1 VDGISGEQGESPLKR
16 RPHISDPEAGDLH
29 QVVDSPLE
37 YHWVMPANVTPAYKS
52 AEAAFRRARDPEERL
67 ECLREMYRTI
77 PKHKGTEHI
86 RADIKT
92 RMKELTEQLAG
103 PRKGGARSGPAT
115 VIRPDGAA
123 QVALLGPPN
132 SGKSALHAALTGSR
146 SSAEPYPFATQYPV
160 PGMMPVADIH
170 LQLVDLPSIAA
181 EHPIPWIANA
191 LQPADGCVLVADL
204 ATPGTIDRII
214 TLHEVLADRNVHLI
228 PDWPD
233 SSTGR
238 GEDVDPF
245 SIYLPVLLVANKAD
259 LVEDVAADVA
269 VFEELTQCRYPWLAV
284 SATERTGLDE
294 LSAWL
299 VAHLAIVRVY
309 TKIPGQPPDRSRPF
323 TLRRGQTVHDV
334 AALVHKD
341 VARSLKYARV
351 WGAHSFDGQQVGPD
365 HVIED
370 GDVLELHS

>member
-1 VDGISGEQGESPLKR
+1 M
-16 RPHISDPEAGDLH
+16 
-29 QVVDSPLE
+29 
-37 YHWVMPANVTPAYKS
+37 MPANVTPAYKT

-92 RMKELTEQLAG
+92 KIKELTEQLAG

-123 QVALLGPPN
+123 QVALVGPPN
-132 SGKSALHAALTGSR
+132 SGKSALHTALTGSR
-146 SSAEPYPFATQYPV
+146 SPSEPYPFTTQYPI
-160 PGMMPVADIH
+160 PGMMPVDDIH

-181 EHPIPWIANA
+181 EHPISWIANA
-191 LQPADGCVLVADL
+191 LQPADACLLVVDL

-214 TLHEVLADRNVHLI
+214 TLHDVLANRNVHLV
-228 PDWPD
+228 PNWPD
-233 SSTGR
+233 AAAAAGQDDT
-238 GEDVDPF
+238 DPF
-245 SIYLPVLLVANKAD
+245 AIYLPVLLVANKAD
-259 LVEDVAADVA
+259 LVDDAAADVA
-269 VFEELTQCRYPWLAV
+269 VFEELTECRYPWLAV
-284 SATERTGLDE
+284 SALEGTGLDR
-294 LSAWL
+294 LATWL
-299 VAHLAIVRVY
+299 IEHLGIVRVY
-309 TKIPGQPPDRSRPF
+309 TKIPGRPADRSRPF

-334 AALVHKD
+334 AVLVHKD

-365 HVIED
+365 HPVED
-370 GDVLELHS
+370 GDILELHS